1 MAGTQCELSGEEGD
15 GEGKS
20 GGESAE
26 ETVTGG
32 ATGGATRRKGGKG
45 VKGGKGAGRGNKT
58 KAAELYQKAV
68 DLGDGTAAYR

>member
-15 GEGKS
+15 GGGKS

-32 ATGGATRRKGGKG
+32 ATGGATRR
-45 VKGGKGAGRGNKT
+45 KGGKGAGRGNKT